1 MTQANQA
8 AHNGN
13 IEDAVALIDAAFT
26 DFTEHPDDANEALA
40 TVPLRELV
48 IVGTLALESVKML
61 APELYRQLVEKHKL
75 VPQDSQA

>member
-13 IEDAVALIDAAFT
+13 IEDAVALIDAALT
-26 DFTEHPDDANEALA
+26 DFSENPEEANEALA

-48 IVGTLALESVKML
+48 IVSTLALESVKVL
-61 APELYRQLVEKHKL
+61 APELYRHLVEKHKL
-75 VPQDSQA
+75 VPQDAQA